1 MHVLVKRSHGLR
13 ALSTV
18 QLDRWAQNLHLRL
31 EGLFQL
37 LHKRFLSVML
47 LDVLLDNEANQSIAE
62 GRTPLT
68 AISGLVRLY
77 SPLMNAS

>member
-1 MHVLVKRSHGLR
+1 MLVKRSHGLR
-13 ALSTV
+13 ALSTL
-18 QLDRWAQNLHLRL
+18 QLYRWTQNLHLRL

-37 LHKRFLSVML
+37 LDKRFLSAML
-47 LDVLLDNEANQSIAE
+47 LDVLLDIEENQTIAE
-62 GRTPLT
+62 GYTLLT